1 MHTAAMAVKVLVKIS
16 GPEAFSV
23 KSRHGPSLRPIFG
36 PKATQKTEF
45 MIRNKAIKK
54 RQANA
59 TEEVPGGQRGKEERC
74 GESIGKAEKKRG
86 GYILL
91 AKETRVTF
99 VCLHI
104 HKASFLG
111 AVIGHGRFRGG
122 KAVSF
127 SFSCFPPFMIDG
139 RL

>member
-1 MHTAAMAVKVLVKIS
+1 MAVKVLVKIS

-59 TEEVPGGQRGKEERC
+59 TKEVPGGERGKEERC
-74 GESIGKAEKKRG
+74 GESIGKAEKKKRRI
-86 GYILL
+86 YTTS
-91 AKETRVTF
+91 KRNQS
-99 VCLHI
+99 HI
-104 HKASFLG
+104 CVFAYPQG
-111 AVIGHGRFRGG
+111 
-122 KAVSF
+122 
-127 SFSCFPPFMIDG
+127 
-139 RL
+139 

>member
-1 MHTAAMAVKVLVKIS
+1 M
-16 GPEAFSV
+16 
-23 KSRHGPSLRPIFG
+23 
-36 PKATQKTEF
+36 
-45 MIRNKAIKK
+45 
-54 RQANA
+54 
-59 TEEVPGGQRGKEERC
+59 
-74 GESIGKAEKKRG
+74 GKASEKQKKKRG

-127 SFSCFPPFMIDG
+127 SFSCFPPFMMDG

>member
-59 TEEVPGGQRGKEERC
+59 TKEVPGGERGKEERC
-74 GESIGKAEKKRG
+74 GLGKA
-86 GYILL
+86 
-91 AKETRVTF
+91 
-99 VCLHI
+99 
-104 HKASFLG
+104 
-111 AVIGHGRFRGG
+111 
-122 KAVSF
+122 
-127 SFSCFPPFMIDG
+127 
-139 RL
+139 